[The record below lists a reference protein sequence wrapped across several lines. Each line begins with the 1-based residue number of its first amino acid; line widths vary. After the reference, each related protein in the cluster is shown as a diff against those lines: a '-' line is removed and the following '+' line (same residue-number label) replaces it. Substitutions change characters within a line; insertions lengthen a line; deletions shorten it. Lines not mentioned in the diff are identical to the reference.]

1 MAMMLAKGAVQN
13 GSSALI
19 CCRNVWRW
27 QTVRGDG
34 ARLFSDHR
42 RSAADNA
49 ELTHGGADV
58 ALDCSGNAAGACW
71 HCNPLLTGG
80 GWFTLVKRKSGIR
93 GQRRSDA
100 PSTADYWSWVTSL
113 FHMEKCA
120 HDLTDWNCGRVTP
133 LPIASRWNRQV
144 MPSADGERQM
154 RESCD

>member
-1 MAMMLAKGAVQN
+1 MLAKGRVQN

-27 QTVRGDG
+27 QNSRGDG
-34 ARLFSDHR
+34 SRLFSNHR
-42 RSAADNA
+42 RSAADYRR
-49 ELTHGGADV
+49 LTHGGADV
-58 ALDCSGNAAGACW
+58 ALDCSGNAAGRCW
-71 HCNPLLTGG
+71 HCNPPLTGD
-80 GWFTLVKRKSGIR
+80 GWFTLVKPESGIR

-100 PSTADYWSWVTSL
+100 PSTADYRLLVTSL

-120 HDLTDWNCGRVTP
+120 HDLTDWKLCRVTP

-144 MPSADGERQM
+144 MPMRDGERQM